1 VIREFPRGRAIVPF
15 AFAFFLFGA
24 APGNPPNPEDWSTSP
39 EAYFLTAEERAE
51 WKALDSRDSRD
62 RFIERYW
69 LKRDPTS
76 GTDKN
81 EFRETV
87 LARIK
92 TADQRFGIEKT
103 PGSRTARGL
112 VFIVLGSPS
121 RVQDQYSPRP
131 AAEASPSQR
140 MGVLSTPVASTE
152 GNETTSTWY
161 YEADRSKR
169 ILEVIHM
176 PSFQVRIVVEP
187 SRHTDAIQSPGLF
200 DQVRETVA
208 RASIVN
214 PDLIPPAKAAG
225 PPLAAAPP
233 RQAMTPA
240 VQKILET
247 AATSPSLEAARA
259 GSAVVFRDGDPET
272 LLWVFTSRPAKRM
285 FFHAIV
291 RDTPGHE
298 VASVTGPAE
307 TSSAFST
314 HSPGMVAMRKLALP
328 PGSYSASVALTGE
341 DEKLL
346 AAASLPLQVP
356 ALDSGF
362 AVSSLLLTR
371 GPATGSGGGEE
382 FTFAGTVLPPRAD
395 GLFTP
400 SESVWYFVEV
410 ANPTD
415 ESKVLLEPRLRRG
428 GQPMAGLPPFAA
440 KLQPIGAKRY
450 IAGVEIPLATLD
462 AGDYVLYVTVR
473 DGEGE
478 ERPHAVRR
486 ADFQI
491 VR

>member
-1 VIREFPRGRAIVPF
+1 MIGYLKRGRAIVPF
-15 AFAFFLFGA
+15 ALVLLGA
-24 APGNPPNPEDWSTSP
+24 AAVPSPNPEDWSTSP

-51 WKALDSRDSRD
+51 WKALDSRDTRE

-69 LKRDPTS
+69 LKRDPRL
-76 GTDKN
+76 GTGKN
-81 EFRETV
+81 EFQETV

-92 TADQRFGIEKT
+92 TADQRFKIEKT

-131 AAEASPSQR
+131 GQDAGTSQR
-140 MGVLSTPVASTE
+140 LGGIFTPVATTE
-152 GNETTSTWY
+152 GNETNSIWY

-176 PSFQVRIVVEP
+176 PSFQVKIVVEP
-187 SRHTDAIQSPGLF
+187 SRHIDSIQNPGLF
-200 DQVRETVA
+200 DEVRETVA

-214 PDLIPPAKAAG
+214 PDLIPSTKAAG
-225 PPLAAAPP
+225 PALAAAPP

-240 VQKILET
+240 VAKILE
-247 AATSPSLEAARA
+247 AAAEAPSLEGARA
-259 GSAVVFRDGDPET
+259 GSAVLFRDGDPET
-272 LLWVFTSRPAKRM
+272 LFWVFTPRPAKKM

-291 RDTPGHE
+291 RDEGGRE

-307 TSSAFST
+307 PSSSFST
-314 HSPGMVAMRKLALP
+314 HTPGMVALRKLALP
-328 PGSYSASVALTGE
+328 PGSYSAVVALTGE
-341 DEKLL
+341 DEKAL
-346 AAASLPLQVP
+346 AATSMPIQVP
-356 ALDSGF
+356 ALDAGF

-371 GPATGSGGGEE
+371 GPASGGGGSD
-382 FTFAGTVLPPRAD
+382 FTLAGTALPPRAD
-395 GLFTP
+395 GVFTP
-400 SESVWYFVEV
+400 SESVWYFIEV

-415 ESKVLLEPRLRRG
+415 ESKVLLEPRLRLG
-428 GQPMAGLPPFAA
+428 GQPKAGLPPFAP
-440 KLQPIGAKRY
+440 KLQLIASKRY
-450 IAGVEIPLATLD
+450 ITGFEIPLATLEP
-462 AGDYVLYVTVR
+462 GDYVLYLTVT

-478 ERPHAVRR
+478 GRPHAVRR